1 MTEREEKLLTKLKE
15 TIEKVLGQN
24 INESSIAK
32 SYYFLIAKE
41 LSGISQSD
49 ISKHIDCSPGDFNRH
64 YTRGVII
71 SKESDFDK
79 TTIKKIKQIVS
90 EDLIVQDSGIAD
102 LISKVR
108 EFRYSFNL
116 PSRETPSLIPSQEF
130 ELNYKLSNE
139 ENLEYLDACEDN
151 DKVEILD
158 ALVDELYIWCGK
170 VLSHGMQD
178 LINEAF
184 KEVHASNMSKLDAN
198 GFPIKRVDGKVMK
211 GENYF
216 KPNLVKFLK

>member
-1 MTEREEKLLTKLKE
+1 MTEREHNLLKKLKE
-15 TIEKVLGQN
+15 TIEKVLDQN

-41 LSGISQSD
+41 LSGISQAD
-49 ISKHIDCSPGDFNRH
+49 ISKYIDCSPNDFNRY

-79 TTIKKIKQIVS
+79 ATIKKIKQIVS
-90 EDLIVQDSGIAD
+90 EDLIVQDSGISD
-102 LISKVR
+102 LINKVR
-108 EFRYSFNL
+108 DFRYAFNL
-116 PSRETPSLIPSQEF
+116 PSRETPTLIASQEF

-178 LINEAF
+178 LITDAF

-198 GFPIKRVDGKVMK
+198 GFPIKRADGKVMK

-216 KPNLVKFLK
+216 TPNLEKFLK